1 MQNSGRSQSPAAG
14 RHGVPAGF
22 SYAGDP
28 GEGKVARHREKTNR
42 DSLLERQS
50 DTGEPG
56 GEVQENPCTEQCQH
70 PQGNPRAPI
79 SQGQQAGPQG
89 PPTLTPEPPIPSPGS
104 VRSSRRGCT
113 GPPHAA
119 SSCGQGSRSR
129 GTPGAGK
136 ARRDQV
142 RLQRPDLRGGAGG
155 SQFGPPGWSCGP
167 HLAGAAIALLALFY
181 KAVPAARLRHQE
193 PGVRRVGEASAPS
206 LSEEGAQLA
215 AAAGAK
221 HARERVPTGGGGR
234 RACGDHPRQPLRVS
248 NPHPPSTL
256 LLDQAAGRCADTAC
270 ATDSSNSLEAEPR
283 EGK

>member
-155 SQFGPPGWSCGP
+155 SQFGPPGLVLRTPPGRRRNRTPRPFLQSRSRS
-167 HLAGAAIALLALFY
+167 A
-181 KAVPAARLRHQE
+181 PAA
-193 PGVRRVGEASAPS
+193 PGARSPARWRGKRPLPFGRRR
-206 LSEEGAQLA
+206 
-215 AAAGAK
+215 AAG
-221 HARERVPTGGGGR
+221 GGCR
-234 RACGDHPRQPLRVS
+234 R
-248 NPHPPSTL
+248 
-256 LLDQAAGRCADTAC
+256 
-270 ATDSSNSLEAEPR
+270 
-283 EGK
+283 